1 MIWIILLYLVITI
14 IAILVCYSEAK
25 EYHYTVKYFLIDC
38 LIAILLPPVAAAF
51 LLSRLSRLIE
61 FIKIKFPRFKINTSF
76 ITEFLNKTL

>member
-51 LLSRLSRLIE
+51 LLSRLIE